1 MNYLLSV
8 FNGFLVQVF
17 LFIVVI
23 GVVGYLISLINRV
36 FYTLTGNSAKVCY
49 ATGFIGTPIHELAHA
64 AMCLV
69 FFHKIEE
76 MKLFQIGDDGTLGY
90 VNHSYNPRN
99 LYQRVGNYFIG
110 IAPIILG
117 GVVLLFG
124 MKYLMPTMF
133 LDFEEYVE
141 DFVKLQKDGFGFEW
155 FAYALVVLK
164 GMFVALINGI
174 GHGYWYIFFILA
186 LCIAIHMNLSGAD
199 IKGSLSALPI
209 LIAILAVANFG
220 LGILAKG
227 VYKSFVSVMSTI
239 GGYIAGMLMI
249 ALAFSI
255 LALLLA
261 LVVMVIRTAVRTM
274 PFARK

>member
-117 GVVLLFG
+117 GVVLLLG

>member
-1 MNYLLSV
+1 MDFLSI
-8 FNGFLVQVF
+8 FNSFLVQVF

-36 FYTLTGNSAKVCY
+36 FYSLTGNSRAVCY
-49 ATGFIGTPIHELAHA
+49 ATGFIGTPVHELAHA
-64 AMCLV
+64 AMCIL
-69 FFHKIEE
+69 FGHRIEE
-76 MKLFQIGDDGTLGY
+76 MSLFRIGDDGVLGY

-99 LYQRVGNYFIG
+99 AYQRVGNYFIG

-124 MKYLMPTMF
+124 MKYLMPTMY
-133 LDFEEYVE
+133 LDFEEYVGQ
-141 DFVKLQKDGFGFEW
+141 FVKLQQSGFGFEW

-164 GMFVALINGI
+164 GMFIALINGI
-174 GHGYWYIFFILA
+174 GEGYWYIFFILA

-199 IKGSLSALPI
+199 IKGSLSALPV
-209 LIAILAVANFG
+209 LVVILAVANFG
-220 LGILAKG
+220 LGLLAGG
-227 VYKSFVSVMSTI
+227 VYKNFIRIMSTV

-249 ALAFSI
+249 ALAFSV

-261 LVVMVIRTAVRTM
+261 LVVLVIRTALKTL
-274 PFARK
+274 PLIRK

>member
-155 FAYALVVLK
+155 FAFALVVLK